1 MADPHPWLDLTSSP
15 MALVRDSFY
24 PQHVP
29 GYPFHNFQ
37 NGPLR
42 TQLGS
47 SDVTGEEP
55 PPSSA
60 AHADDADADTDTN
73 TDPRQTAINTV
84 AAWVFKDPFPKG
96 SVPHFVTATAGL
108 VEAVV
113 HDERNGIYRRA
124 KARANENENADG
136 SGEREAGGNGDG
148 EGFISDGAMRAIY
161 AMSFNRFV
169 TGFVD
174 RDVAR
179 RRELGADAARH
190 SSGATKGKGRRPA
203 DRNDDAPSPSDSSSD
218 SSSSEIDDEIDE
230 VDTEAPR
237 RPSRARQATDKARA
251 KAARKSMYVLATHL
265 RLPRSFV
272 DVRHRA
278 THGTLKLQ
286 PTLGRW
292 RALAR
297 EALGWLWEERWR
309 DLVGG
314 DAGRERRKMG
324 LEGWEAAEGRR
335 RRGRGVEGGGG
346 GGGDAVSA
354 AADAD
359 AAGEHGLA
367 DNEPRETAE
376 RHHVDV
382 VEDCA
387 SPDPDGPTGRGGKR
401 KMLSSSSAPPREE
414 SAAKRVKT
422 SDGMV
427 PEEETET

>member
-42 TQLGS
+42 TQLS
-47 SDVTGEEP
+47 PSDVAGEGP

-60 AHADDADADTDTN
+60 AADAD

-203 DRNDDAPSPSDSSSD
+203 DRNDGAASPSDSASDSS

-230 VDTEAPR
+230 IDTEAPP
-237 RPSRARQATDKARA
+237 RPSRARQVTDKARA

-286 PTLGRW
+286 PSLGRW

-309 DLVGG
+309 GLVGG
-314 DAGRERRKMG
+314 DAGREGRRRG
-324 LEGWEAAEGRR
+324 LEGWEALEGRR
-335 RRGRGVEGGGG
+335 RRRSQRGVEGSGGGG
-346 GGGDAVSA
+346 GGVAAA
-354 AADAD
+354 AADA
-359 AAGEHGLA
+359 AVGHGLA
-367 DNEPRETAE
+367 DKEPRETAE
-376 RHHVDV
+376 RHHVGV
-382 VEDCA
+382 VEECA
-387 SPDPDGPTGRGGKR
+387 YPDLDGPTGRGGKR

-414 SAAKRVKT
+414 SVVKRVKT